1 MKDIK
6 TWEKSQEYDLKK
18 NTKMEKTRCKQT
30 NFTVA
35 AIGSQLQV
43 ADEVIFHIKY
53 QKISNVCVFFFFFK
67 KETDVSSV

>member
-1 MKDIK
+1 
-6 TWEKSQEYDLKK
+6 
-18 NTKMEKTRCKQT
+18 MENTRCKQT

-43 ADEVIFHIKY
+43 ADEVIFHIKN
-53 QKISNVCVFFFFFK
+53 QKISNVCVFFFFK

>member
-1 MKDIK
+1 
-6 TWEKSQEYDLKK
+6 
-18 NTKMEKTRCKQT
+18 MEKTRCKQT

-53 QKISNVCVFFFFFK
+53 QKISNVCFFFFFK